1 MKFKI
6 KHEIQGRLRIH
17 LALKRMTYEEADT
30 LQYYL
35 MQQPGVKR
43 AAVYERTADAAIE
56 FSCDR
61 FSVLKAVQI
70 FRFENASVPKEV
82 LQNSGRALN
91 AQYREKLITKV
102 VVRYLRKLFI
112 PAPIRHAF
120 IVLRAIKYIIKGIR
134 SLAGRR
140 LDVSVLDAI
149 AIGASVIRGD
159 FETAGTVMF
168 LLGIGDIME
177 EWTHKK
183 SVNDLA
189 ESMALGVRKVWLKT
203 GESETLVASD
213 EVRPGDKVIV
223 HMGNVIPFDG
233 IVTAGEGLVNQSTLT
248 GEPLSVRKT
257 VDGYVYAG
265 TALEEGELTILVKET
280 NGSSRYEKIIS
291 VIEETE
297 KLKSEMES
305 RTEHLADRLVP
316 YTLGGTILTWLI
328 TRNVTRTM
336 AVLMVDFSCALKLA
350 MPITVLSAIREA
362 GEHQIMI
369 KGGKFIEKLA
379 EADTIVFD
387 KTGTLTEATPV
398 VMDIVPMCG
407 MPQDELLRIAAC
419 LEEHFPHSVAK
430 AVVSAAQQ
438 KHLEHEEMHTRI
450 EYIVAHGIA
459 SYIDGK
465 RVVIGSG
472 HFVFEDEKCVVDGRR
487 KKRLEGISEHY
498 SKLYLAID
506 GRLAAVIC
514 IEDPVRKEAAEA
526 VTRLRE
532 AGFKKIV
539 MMTGDSRSTAAA
551 VAAKLQLDEFHAEVL
566 PEQKAGYIKA
576 ERAKG
581 GKVVM
586 VGDGI
591 NDSPALSA
599 ADAGIAISDGA
610 EIAREIAD
618 ITIAADD
625 LNSLVTL
632 KKLSTAMTRRVNRNF
647 AAIIGINGALI
658 ALGVA
663 GIIPPATSAL
673 IHNLSTIG
681 ISVKS
686 MSALL

>member
-1 MKFKI
+1 
-6 KHEIQGRLRIH
+6 
-17 LALKRMTYEEADT
+17 MTYEEADT

-35 MQQPGVKR
+35 MQQPGIKK
-43 AAVYERTADAAIE
+43 ATVYERTADAAIE

-70 FRFENASVPKEV
+70 FRFENVSVPKEV

-120 IVLRAIKYIIKGIR
+120 IVFRAIKYIIKGIR

-316 YTLGGTILTWLI
+316 YTLGGTILTWLV

-362 GEHQIMI
+362 SEHQIMI

-398 VMDIVPMCG
+398 VRDIVPMCG
-407 MPQDELLRIAAC
+407 MAKDDLLRIAAC

-430 AVVSAAQQ
+430 AVVKAAQQ
-438 KHLEHEEMHTRI
+438 KHLVHEEMHTRI

-576 ERAKG
+576 EKAKG
-581 GKVVM
+581 GIVVM

-610 EIAREIAD
+610 EIAMEIAD

-632 KKLSTAMTRRVNRNF
+632 KKLSTAMTRRVSRNF
-647 AAIIGINGALI
+647 GAIIGINGALI

-686 MSALL
+686 MSSLL

>member
-70 FRFENASVPKEV
+70 FRFENVSVPKEV

-120 IVLRAIKYIIKGIR
+120 IVFRAIKYIIKGIR

-297 KLKSEMES
+297 KLKSEM
-305 RTEHLADRLVP
+305 
-316 YTLGGTILTWLI
+316 
-328 TRNVTRTM
+328 
-336 AVLMVDFSCALKLA
+336 
-350 MPITVLSAIREA
+350 
-362 GEHQIMI
+362 
-369 KGGKFIEKLA
+369 
-379 EADTIVFD
+379 
-387 KTGTLTEATPV
+387 
-398 VMDIVPMCG
+398 
-407 MPQDELLRIAAC
+407 
-419 LEEHFPHSVAK
+419 
-430 AVVSAAQQ
+430 
-438 KHLEHEEMHTRI
+438 
-450 EYIVAHGIA
+450 
-459 SYIDGK
+459 
-465 RVVIGSG
+465 
-472 HFVFEDEKCVVDGRR
+472 
-487 KKRLEGISEHY
+487 
-498 SKLYLAID
+498 
-506 GRLAAVIC
+506 
-514 IEDPVRKEAAEA
+514 
-526 VTRLRE
+526 
-532 AGFKKIV
+532 
-539 MMTGDSRSTAAA
+539 
-551 VAAKLQLDEFHAEVL
+551 
-566 PEQKAGYIKA
+566 
-576 ERAKG
+576 
-581 GKVVM
+581 
-586 VGDGI
+586 
-591 NDSPALSA
+591 
-599 ADAGIAISDGA
+599 
-610 EIAREIAD
+610 
-618 ITIAADD
+618 
-625 LNSLVTL
+625 
-632 KKLSTAMTRRVNRNF
+632 
-647 AAIIGINGALI
+647 
-658 ALGVA
+658 
-663 GIIPPATSAL
+663 
-673 IHNLSTIG
+673 
-681 ISVKS
+681 
-686 MSALL
+686 